1 MMFIEDLVASIA
13 DDDRQISRL
22 PVKDANLI
30 KNIARQLKNGT
41 YLTEGQANLLIKVLK
56 ENFFNLTIPNLALFL
71 DLPAFKYKFRV
82 LDTTKKIFLYSD
94 NVIGI
99 KYPFN
104 NKLNN
109 LINSVVGSRYVEFS
123 KKDKSY
129 TVPLTTK
136 NIYELVSSFQTY
148 GFVVDEKIMGWYQEI
163 KKIKSDAESYVPLI
177 DFDNALYLKNTNQ
190 VILDYY
196 NSNRRLELVA
206 DLFLAKTLGLEF
218 SSIVKEKL
226 DQEDISSLTK
236 TIFKSNKNKFFLS
249 NKKHSISN
257 VVGSMKELH
266 CWPIVIMLE
275 DNNLNGLENWFIDLT
290 NQGIDAK
297 QMSVLFRSTNN
308 KDLNNFIKSKQLN
321 NLVDDN
327 TKVVFV
333 KQKIPKLL
341 FKIPFKPKLL
351 ICSTRYYAH
360 YTAAKMVDS
369 HPLVLYYTDQVSNLG
384 NDIAEL

>member
-56 ENFFNLTIPNLALFL
+56 ENFFNLTIPNLALSL

-136 NIYELVSSFQTY
+136 NIYELVSSFQAY

-177 DFDNALYLKNTNQ
+177 DFDNTLYLKNTNQ

-218 SSIVKEKL
+218 SRIVKEKL

-249 NKKHSISN
+249 NKKHSIST